1 MFFVKRIDYYYGINP
16 INIKEEYIMKE
27 KLKDKKVQ
35 AGITIATVV
44 AGAVSGLVFKK
55 VKDKRRERRLLQEL
69 EDSSFDGLDI

>member
-1 MFFVKRIDYYYGINP
+1 MFFVKRIDYYYGISP

-55 VKDKRRERRLLQEL
+55 IKDKRREK
-69 EDSSFDGLDI
+69 

>member
-1 MFFVKRIDYYYGINP
+1 
-16 INIKEEYIMKE
+16 MKE